1 MKKLFGSFLLA
12 VSVSLGCAHGTTTE
26 KMPVTKDLGAYH
38 TASIAVTVTG
48 KTDKPDV
55 HKSQLSLAV
64 EKAVKEKSLFQVV
77 TENAELEI
85 RVNLDNVDE
94 GTSIAALGAQS
105 DVTMGSSVE
114 LFDVKE
120 GKGIGQFSV
129 TGDSKRNTTTV
140 NGQNVSGIQGKFAL
154 AHEAMADQIAT
165 YIASHKSG
173 AAK

>member
-12 VSVSLGCAHGTTTE
+12 VSVSLGCAHGTVTE
-26 KMPVTKDLGAYH
+26 KMPLTKDLNGYK
-38 TASIAVTVTG
+38 TASIAVQVTG

-64 EKAVKEKSLFQVV
+64 EKAVKEKSGYQVV

-105 DVTMGSSVE
+105 DVTMGASVE
-114 LFDVKE
+114 LFDVKD
-120 GKGIGQFSV
+120 GKGIGQFAV
-129 TGDSKRNTTTV
+129 TGDSKRNTATV
-140 NGQNVSGIQGKFAL
+140 GGHNVNGIQGKFAL
-154 AHEAMADQIAT
+154 AHEAMAGQIAD
-165 YIASHKSG
+165 YIVSHKG
-173 AAK
+173 AK